1 MTSIPGGEVSASKF
15 NTAFGRAGCGMKFYY
30 RYVEGIKG
38 TVNAGLLAGIAFD
51 EATTQLH
58 ENRIAGEYGTI
69 SPEDVFVESWENPK
83 ETNRDGELIEYDLS
97 EAPVDI
103 LERGVQ
109 AVNVYGMATR
119 TMKPL
124 MTQLFV
130 EASFEETDAKLIGY
144 VDLIE
149 ESAGG
154 LVVTDVKSSISS
166 RKKWKPEDAPRD
178 AQLNIY
184 SVLVANQLGK
194 PVTAMGW
201 RHARLG
207 GKIEVGSTHVSAP
220 DSKNIMQRVAYW
232 ISEIE
237 RWCSTGDFP
246 PTGLD
251 RDAWV
256 CSAKYCTYYN
266 RCPYGAK
273 AQTTHI
279 VTIGGSK

>member
-1 MTSIPGGEVSASKF
+1 MTQIPGGQVSASKF
-15 NTAFGRAGCGMKFYY
+15 STAFGRSGCGMKFYY

-51 EATTQLH
+51 EATTQSH
-58 ENRIAGEYGTI
+58 ENRIKEEFDI
-69 SPEDVFVESWENPK
+69 NPEDVFVESWENPK

-103 LERGVQ
+103 LDRGTE
-109 AVNVYGMATR
+109 AVRMYAVETAS
-119 TMKPL
+119 MKPL
-124 MTQLFV
+124 MTQVFV

-144 VDLIE
+144 VDLVE
-149 ESAGG
+149 QGDDG

-166 RKKWKPEDAPRD
+166 RKKWKAEDAPRD

-184 SVLVANQLGK
+184 SVLIANQLGK
-194 PVTAMGW
+194 VVTAMGW

-220 DSKNIMQRVAYW
+220 DSKSIMTRVAYW
-232 ISEIE
+232 MSEIE
-237 RWCSTGDFP
+237 RWCSTGVFP

-256 CSAKYCTYYN
+256 CSEKYCSYYN
-266 RCPYGAK
+266 RCPFGARG
-273 AQTTHI
+273 QTTHI
-279 VTIGGSK
+279 VQIGEKK